1 MLDIGFNI
9 IVSESELFANLT
21 LVTKTKTIRLKQI
34 LAQEFFFDTVFYEYI
49 LSLISFRLYRLDFFF
64 Q

>member
-34 LAQEFFFDTVFYEYI
+34 IAQEFSFNTVF
-49 LSLISFRLYRLDFFF
+49 
-64 Q
+64 